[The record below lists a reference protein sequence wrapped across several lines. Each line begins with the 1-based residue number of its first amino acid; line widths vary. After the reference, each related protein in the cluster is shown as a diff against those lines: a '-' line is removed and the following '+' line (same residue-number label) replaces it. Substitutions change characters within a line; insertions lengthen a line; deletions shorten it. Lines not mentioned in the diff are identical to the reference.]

1 MKTCHHCGYEWTPRK
16 AEPRK
21 CPQCQNSLWR
31 SPRPKKNRPEKT
43 GSGGIETQRTAVVDK
58 LYASSP
64 TLQESNPA
72 SPALNLEGTQPIEK
86 DTLSE
91 AKAKAEAL
99 LRKLA

>member
-31 SPRPKKNRPEKT
+31 SPRPKKFGGG
-43 GSGGIETQRTAVVDK
+43 GSGRHLDRRIK
-58 LYASSP
+58 N
-64 TLQESNPA
+64 ESRDGEKVQVRILPPEP
-72 SPALNLEGTQPIEK
+72 SITPIEK

-99 LRKLA
+99 LRRLA